1 MESWSYFTAW
11 SYNEIG
17 ASKKSSTNL
26 TNDTIYSGSKGM
38 ATGWDKKS
46 GLVFVDVIV
55 SFLNKDWIAVA

>member
-26 TNDTIYSGSKGM
+26 TNDTIYSGSKWM
-38 ATGWDKKS
+38 ATGGLKS
-46 GLVFVDVIV
+46 LDWYCEAQARVRQGLARDGP
-55 SFLNKDWIAVA
+55 